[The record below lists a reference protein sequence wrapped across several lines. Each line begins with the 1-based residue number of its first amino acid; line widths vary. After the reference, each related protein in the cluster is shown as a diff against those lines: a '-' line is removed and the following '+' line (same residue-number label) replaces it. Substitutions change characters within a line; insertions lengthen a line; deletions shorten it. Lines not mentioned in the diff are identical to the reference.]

1 MCRMFAYVGDSKEEL
16 TKLYEALKESA
27 KNDIIASKYG
37 LNPVHGDGWG
47 YVIYDGERIYF
58 YKSKNPIFNESLI
71 LPSIEGKFYAIFHA
85 RQATDKSTV
94 SARFAHPFYGDDENY
109 FYFFAH
115 NGSVDKEKLA
125 QVLNFQGQT
134 TIDSE
139 LALKFLIKN
148 GLDKGIDLL
157 MKDYTKS
164 ALNVFILRISRS
176 DGSAE
181 LYYVNYYTRKDRSEY
196 YKFYKNENAVFS
208 STLAYY
214 GIRGVEVEEGKLL
227 RL

>member
-1 MCRMFAYVGDSKEEL
+1 MCRMFAYVGDSGEEL
-16 TKLYEALKESA
+16 TKLYETLKESA
-27 KNDIIASKYG
+27 KNDVIASKFG

-47 YVIYDGERIYF
+47 YVIYDGERIYL
-58 YKSKNPIFNESLI
+58 YKSKNPIFVESLV
-71 LPSIEGKFYAIFHA
+71 LPSIEGRFYAIFHA

-94 SARFAHPFYGDDENY
+94 SSRFSHPFYADNEDY

-125 QVLNFQGQT
+125 KDLNFQGT

-148 GLDKGIDLL
+148 GLEKGIELL
-157 MKDYTKS
+157 MREYTKS
-164 ALNVFILRISRS
+164 ALNVLILRVSRS

-196 YKFYKNENAVFS
+196 YKLYKSENAVFS
-208 STLAYY
+208 STLSIY
-214 GIRGVEVEEGKLL
+214 GIKGNEVEEGKLL
-227 RL
+227 KL